1 MLNGLSEISV
11 TRIAALAAVS
21 AGLIVGTAVAIAPAA
36 PATAEARGCVMVASV
51 AAEPAAHSSELF
63 RPAGCF

>member
-1 MLNGLSEISV
+1 MLNGLPEISV

-21 AGLIVGTAVAIAPAA
+21 AGLIVGTAVAIAPA
-36 PATAEARGCVMVASV
+36 PTTAEARGCHISALA
-51 AAEPAAHSSELF
+51 AAEPAHSSELF

>member
-1 MLNGLSEISV
+1 MLNGLPEISV
-11 TRIAALAAVS
+11 RRIAALAAVS

-36 PATAEARGCVMVASV
+36 PTTAEARGCHISTLV
-51 AAEPAAHSSELF
+51 AAEPAHAAELF